1 MLHEDKAMQVLLAGL
16 NTAVDMDNIIRSID
30 GDMAFVVPGY
40 EGDRMQVQLGARL
53 RTRGFLEDVDYWK
66 KSAPKGS
73 SITDRGKDFYSY
85 DGGDISFCFGV
96 SADNRFYAGSTETL
110 AREILQKS
118 SSPFSPEIRKAMKGQ
133 RMCMLVNVEKM
144 AEGNEVMSTVMP
156 LLVPVIGKVG
166 TVLYII
172 R

>member
-1 MLHEDKAMQVLLAGL
+1 
-16 NTAVDMDNIIRSID
+16 
-30 GDMAFVVPGY
+30 
-40 EGDRMQVQLGARL
+40 
-53 RTRGFLEDVDYWK
+53 
-66 KSAPKGS
+66 
-73 SITDRGKDFYSY
+73 
-85 DGGDISFCFGV
+85 
-96 SADNRFYAGSTETL
+96 
-110 AREILQKS
+110 
-118 SSPFSPEIRKAMKGQ
+118 MKGQ